1 MSTSTDRPV
10 EASYEN
16 GRVQVRLENG
26 LEFSFPID
34 GNPRLEGASAEALS
48 AIELSPFGL
57 HWPELDE
64 DLSIRGLL
72 SGDFGQRPGRAA

>member
-1 MSTSTDRPV
+1 MSTSTDKPIS
-10 EASYEN
+10 ASYDK
-16 GRVQVRLENG
+16 GRVRVCLENG

-34 GNPRLEGASAEALS
+34 GNPRLEGASADALS

-72 SGDFGQRPGRAA
+72 SGNFGQRPGRAA